1 MTFYHFRQ
9 RIRRLPGI
17 VIREVPIPVP
27 AVTEGFGSREK
38 VGDICAEM
46 GVTSVLVVT
55 DRTIRGLG
63 FHEKVTE
70 SLERRSVPFAIFS
83 DIDSEPSVEI
93 IRAGVEAAKAC
104 GADCIVTLGGGSVMD
119 SGKIIAAGAK
129 TPEINVAHYL
139 HKFAVVPGNTLPM
152 INIPTTAG
160 TGAELTVGAVV
171 KNSRG
176 EKHSTVVIGLD
187 IEHVILD
194 SELTVGAPEGVTV
207 WCGIDA
213 LSHGLE
219 GLLSDT
225 VEDRDDIHKSRE
237 CVKLVLEN
245 LPVLLKDPSNIEAR
259 QNMSLAAHYG
269 GNAIN
274 RQLAGYIHAFAH
286 SIGGL
291 YHIPHGHAI
300 ALCMLPVLEH
310 QTDVSM
316 EPLAELAA
324 YCGLTTPDDS
334 PGKAGEIMLGAL
346 RELLDACGLERCCP
360 AILREDYEELVRL
373 IDADSINYSAPKTF
387 TDEEIVTIL
396 DRIREGV

>member
-17 VIREVPIPVP
+17 VIREIPIPVP
-27 AVTEGFGSREK
+27 EVTEGYGAREK

-46 GVTSVLVVT
+46 GVSSVLVIT
-55 DRTIRGLG
+55 DRTVRGLG
-63 FHEKVTE
+63 FPEKVTA
-70 SLERRSVPFAIFS
+70 SLASRGIPYAVFS
-83 DIDSEPSVEI
+83 EIDSEPTVDI
-93 IRAGVEAAKAC
+93 IRAGVKAAAEC
-104 GADCIVTLGGGSVMD
+104 AADCVVTLGGGSVMD

-129 TPEINVAHYL
+129 TPEINPAHYL

-171 KNSRG
+171 KNARG
-176 EKHSTVVIGLD
+176 EKRSTVVIGLD

-194 SELTVGAPEGVTV
+194 SELTVGAPRGVTV

-225 VEDRDDIHKSRE
+225 IPDRDDIHKSRE
-237 CVKLVLEN
+237 CVRLVLEN
-245 LPVLLKDPSNIEAR
+245 LPLLLKEPGNIGAR
-259 QNMSLAAHYG
+259 RRMGLAAHYG

-286 SIGGL
+286 SIGGM
-291 YHIPHGHAI
+291 YHIPHGKAI
-300 ALCMLPVLEH
+300 ALCMLPVLEM
-310 QTDVSM
+310 QRDVSL
-316 EPLAELAA
+316 EALAELAA
-324 YCGLTTPDDS
+324 YCGLTEPEDS
-334 PGKAGEIMLGAL
+334 PEEAEAKMLTAL
-346 RELLDACGLERCCP
+346 GDLLRACGLGNGCP
-360 AILREDYEELVRL
+360 EIREDYEELVRL

-387 TDEEIVTIL
+387 TDEEITEIL
-396 DRIREGV
+396 DRIREGE

>member
-1 MTFYHFRQ
+1 MTFYHLRQ
-9 RIRRLPGI
+9 RIRKLPGI

-27 AVTEGFGSREK
+27 VVTEGFGARGK
-38 VGDICAEM
+38 VGDICAEL
-46 GVTSVLVVT
+46 GVSSVLLVT
-55 DRTIRGLG
+55 DKTIRGLG
-63 FHEKVTE
+63 YHEKITG
-70 SLERRSVPFAIFS
+70 SLERRGISCSVFG

-93 IRAGVEAAKAC
+93 IRAGVKAAADC
-104 GADCIVTLGGGSVMD
+104 GADCVVALGGGSVMD

-129 TPEINVAHYL
+129 TPEINVLHYL

-171 KNSRG
+171 KNARG
-176 EKHSTVVIGLD
+176 EKQCTVVIGLD

-194 SELTVGAPEGVTV
+194 SELTVHAPRAVTV

-225 VEDRDDIHKSRE
+225 VPDRDDMHKSRE

-245 LPVLLKDPSNIEAR
+245 LPILLKEPGDIGAR
-259 QNMSLAAHYG
+259 QKMSLAAHYG

-286 SIGGL
+286 SVGGL
-291 YHIPHGHAI
+291 YHIPHGKAI
-300 ALCMLPVLEH
+300 AVCMIPVLER
-310 QTDVSM
+310 QADVSV

-324 YCGLTTPDDS
+324 YCGLTS
-334 PGKAGEIMLGAL
+334 PGDGPEEAAARMMKPLG
-346 RELLDACGLERCCP
+346 ELLRLCGLENGCAEVRE
-360 AILREDYEELVRL
+360 EDYPELVRL

-387 TDEEIVTIL
+387 SDEEIVTVL
-396 DRIREGV
+396 DRIRKGE